1 MIIVSFPKNNIE
13 STSRRKL
20 MDKLLEIINI
30 IKDNKDEKKLTNLTE
45 EMNLREDIGFD
56 SLDLA
61 ELTVRIEKEFDV
73 DVFEDG
79 LVNTIK
85 EIIEKIRNNG

>member
-1 MIIVSFPKNNIE
+1 
-13 STSRRKL
+13 

-79 LVNTIK
+79 LVNTIQ
-85 EIIEKIRNNG
+85 EIIEKIKKNG